1 MGNVTIGRAWPAR
14 RPLHAVFIGLWVLA
28 GGLAVGLVAGSATC
42 AQVLERAD
50 FGAQS
55 ASSEARSFADWV
67 MASGDNHRLPF
78 IVVDKVQARLF
89 VFAPNGHLRGASAA
103 LLGLARGD
111 DSVPGVGDRPLSNIA
126 PEERTTPAGRFV
138 AALGADLGDKDVL
151 WVDYANAISL
161 HRVITTRPKEHR
173 LRRLATPTPA
183 DNRISY
189 GCINVPAKFYDDVV
203 QPAFSGTDGIVYIL
217 PEVRTLGSVF
227 LAYRSTP
234 AAALPRPAAR

>member
-1 MGNVTIGRAWPAR
+1 MGKVKSGRACPAR
-14 RPLHAVFIGLWVLA
+14 RPLHAVCIGLWGLA
-28 GGLAVGLVAGSATC
+28 GGLGVGLIAGSATC
-42 AQVLERAD
+42 AQALERAD

-78 IVVDKVQARLF
+78 VVIDKVQARLF
-89 VFAPNGHLRGASAA
+89 VFAPDGHLRGASAA
-103 LLGLARGD
+103 LLGLAHGD
-111 DSVPGVGDRPLSNIA
+111 DSVPGVGDRPLAGIA

-138 AALGADLGDKDVL
+138 AALGANLGDKEVL

-161 HRVITTRPKEHR
+161 HRVVTSRPKERR
-173 LRRLATPTPA
+173 LQRLATPTPA

-189 GCINVPAKFYDDVV
+189 GCINVPAKFYDSVV

-227 LAYRSTP
+227 MAYRST
-234 AAALPRPAAR
+234 AAPPPPRLAAH